1 MVTTACLTCLYIE
14 LIGILLLYDQRAQL
28 ITTSHRS
35 ECTNLLVGFTS
46 NKTKRNGSTVN
57 SIGNKGPKPIFPMLQ
72 EHITQKL
79 NHRCSLSSKMYLP
92 DLHLSLKLYL
102 HTYIHIYIQDE
113 LTQHGRDNTDSA
125 K

>member
-1 MVTTACLTCLYIE
+1 MVTTAYLTCLYIE

-79 NHRCSLSSKMYLP
+79 NQRCSLSSKDVFARPPFIFETLLTYIHP
-92 DLHLSLKLYL
+92 YL
-102 HTYIHIYIQDE
+102 HT
-113 LTQHGRDNTDSA
+113 GRVDPA
-125 K
+125 WPR